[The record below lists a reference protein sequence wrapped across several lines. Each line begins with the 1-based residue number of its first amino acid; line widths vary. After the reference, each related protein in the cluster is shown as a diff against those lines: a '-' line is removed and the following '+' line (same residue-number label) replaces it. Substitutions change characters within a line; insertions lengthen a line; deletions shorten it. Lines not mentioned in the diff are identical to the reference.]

1 MLRRPTDHPL
11 RRPARAGVAALLALS
26 LLAAAG
32 CGGDDK
38 PSYCSNRTDLENSV
52 KGLTDAAKTGGTS
65 GLKTQLQTI
74 ETDANDLISSAKDD
88 FPSETS
94 TLQTTIDQ
102 MKTSV
107 DGLGSNPSASQL
119 APLVLNATAVVNAV
133 KSFTD
138 ATQSAC
144 D

>member
-1 MLRRPTDHPL
+1 MPHDLRL
-11 RRPARAGVAALLALS
+11 PAHRALVRAGLAALLALS

-38 PSYCSNRTDLENSV
+38 PSYCSDRTNLENAV
-52 KGLTDAAKTGGTS
+52 KDLPSAAKSGGTS
-65 GLKTQLQTI
+65 GLQTQLNTI
-74 ETDANDLISSAKDD
+74 ETDANDLISAAKDD

-94 TLQTTIDQ
+94 TLKSTIDQ

-107 DGLGSNPSASQL
+107 EGLGSNPTASQL

>member
-1 MLRRPTDHPL
+1 MLRRPTDRPL
-11 RRPARAGVAALLALS
+11 RRPARAGLAALLALS

-38 PSYCSNRTDLENSV
+38 PSYCSDRTNLENAV
-52 KGLTDAAKTGGTS
+52 KDLPSAAKSGGTS
-65 GLKTQLQTI
+65 GLQSQFKTI
-74 ETDANDLISSAKDD
+74 ESDANTLIDSAKGD

-94 TLQTTIDQ
+94 TLKTTIAQ
-102 MKTSV
+102 MQSSIESA
-107 DGLGSNPSASQL
+107 GSSPSGTQIAG
-119 APLVLNATAVVNAV
+119 LVLNANAVVNAV
-133 KSFTD
+133 KGFTD

>member
-1 MLRRPTDHPL
+1 MLRRQIHRPL
-11 RRPARAGVAALLALS
+11 RRPARAGLAALLALS
-26 LLAAAG
+26 LLAVAG

-38 PSYCSNRTDLENSV
+38 PSYCSDRTNLENSV
-52 KGLTDAAKTGGTS
+52 KGLTDAAKSGGTS
-65 GLKTQLQTI
+65 GLQTQLKTI

-107 DGLGSNPSASQL
+107 EGLGSNPSAAQL
-119 APLVLNATAVVNAV
+119 APLVLNASAVVNAV

-138 ATQSAC
+138 ATKSAC